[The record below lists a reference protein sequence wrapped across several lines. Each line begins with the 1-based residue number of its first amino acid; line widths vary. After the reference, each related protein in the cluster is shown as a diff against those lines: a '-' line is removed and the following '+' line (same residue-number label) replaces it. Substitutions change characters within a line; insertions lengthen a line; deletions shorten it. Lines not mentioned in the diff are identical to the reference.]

1 MNHAENVP
9 KPEAKN
15 HFQLLELILENNS
28 EAIQVCDKVG
38 RLVYMNKIARQRLG
52 FDIDTYRNYT
62 VFDIESYFKSSEQW
76 AEELVYLKNAGI
88 RVIEGQHTNIE
99 SKKSIPVEVTVV
111 YKELDGEPYT
121 IATTKDISRRKQIET
136 KLSETNRFLEVL
148 NSAVDTSSLVSET
161 DVFGN
166 INYVNEKFCEVSG
179 YTHEELIGQN
189 HSIINSRL
197 HSKDFWS
204 DFWRTIKSK
213 NIWSGEICNKA
224 KDGQLYWVKSL
235 IYPVCDENDEI
246 TSFLSVRQD
255 ITKEKLSEEK
265 LKNTVAF
272 QDLLLSISNRF
283 VNIPLDAFE
292 SELNNSL
299 KELGEFFGVD
309 RSYVFKYDHEQET
322 CSNTHEWCRNGINPQ
337 IEKLQ
342 NLTFAEISQW
352 TAYHFNYELI
362 NFSDVELL
370 PESHLK
376 KSLQDQE
383 IKSVLAIPMLSNG
396 NCIGFIGFDA
406 VTHKKQFEKQD
417 VIILKLFAEMM
428 VNIQSRIKSI
438 NEITLAKEEIERIN
452 QNLEIEVFEKRRE
465 NVKLTNMLSEHEKL
479 ALLGEIAAGVA
490 HDMNTPLGSIKVGIE
505 SIRYVLENL
514 FKSVIEKCSVDQMHF
529 ACQRAMTKDIEM
541 VMGGLQA
548 MKESASIVQYITK
561 NFPPLSVDANSLA
574 SAFVKA
580 RITVDEEELI
590 AHVCAAE
597 NPLQYLDLI
606 YHIQTIRNLVETI
619 IASGDKATSVVS
631 NLRNYLQNSSSEE
644 RKEVNLK
651 TNIQT
656 ILTVFAH
663 ELKNKIDVH
672 FEVPDIVILG
682 FENKLYQLWSNIIKN
697 SVEAIEDRGEL
708 RILYT
713 DKAEYH
719 SISLQNNGPKID
731 EEVLDNMFKKF
742 YTTKGKQRGTGL
754 GLSIVK
760 RIINEH
766 HGEIVVASTDEVT
779 TFEFLFPKNN

>member
-1 MNHAENVP
+1 MNHDENGL
-9 KPEAKN
+9 KQEAKN
-15 HFQLLELILENNS
+15 HFELLELILENNMQ
-28 EAIQVCDKVG
+28 AIQVCDKVG
-38 RLVYMNKIARQRLG
+38 RFVYMNKMARQRLG
-52 FDIDTYRNYT
+52 FTADNYRKNT
-62 VFDIESYFKSSEQW
+62 VFDIESYFKTDEHW
-76 AEELVYLKNAGI
+76 AEELVYLKNAGVRI
-88 RVIEGQHTNIE
+88 IEGQHTNFE
-99 SKKSIPVEVTVV
+99 TKKSIPVEVTVV
-111 YKELDGEPYT
+111 YQELDGEPYT
-121 IATTKDISRRKQIET
+121 IATTKDLSKQKEVEQE
-136 KLSETNRFLEVL
+136 LSDTNRFLEVL
-148 NSAVDTSSLVSET
+148 NSAIDTSSLVSET
-161 DVFGN
+161 DLNGT
-166 INYVNEKFCEVSG
+166 ITYVNEKFCALSK
-179 YTHEELIGQN
+179 YSQEELIGQS
-189 HSIINSRL
+189 HSLINSGF
-197 HSKDFWS
+197 HTNEFWV
-204 DFWRTIKSK
+204 DFWRTIKANK
-213 NIWSGEICNKA
+213 TWSGEICNKA
-224 KDGQLYWVKSL
+224 KDGSLYWVKTL
-235 IYPVCDENDEI
+235 IYPVLNENNAV
-246 TSFLSVRQD
+246 SSYLSVRQD

-283 VNIPLDAFE
+283 VNIPLDAYE

-309 RSYVFKYDHEQET
+309 RSYVFKYDHKQET

-337 IEKLQ
+337 IDNLQ

-352 TAYHFNYELI
+352 TAYHFNHELI
-362 NFSDVELL
+362 NFSDVEVL

-396 NCIGFIGFDA
+396 KCIGFIGFDA
-406 VTHKKQFEKQD
+406 VARKKEFEDQD
-417 VIILKLFAEMM
+417 VLILKLFAEIL
-428 VNIQSRIKSI
+428 VNVQSRIKSI
-438 NEITLAKEEIERIN
+438 NELTTAKEEIERIN

-465 NVKLTNMLSEHEKL
+465 NSKLTNMLSEHEKL

-490 HDMNTPLGSIKVGIE
+490 HDMNTPLGSIKVGVE

-514 FKSVIEKCSVDQMHF
+514 FKSVIEKCSVEQMHF
-529 ACQRAMTKDIEM
+529 ACDRAMTKDIEM

-548 MKESASIVQYITK
+548 MKESASIVQHITK
-561 NFPPLSVDANSLA
+561 NFPSLSVDANSLA

-606 YHIQTIRNLVETI
+606 YHIQTIRNLVDTI

-644 RKEVNLK
+644 RKEVNIK

-663 ELKNKIDVH
+663 ELKNKVDVH

-697 SVEAIEDRGEL
+697 SIEALEGEGDIY
-708 RILYT
+708 ILYT
-713 DKAEYH
+713 EKTEYH
-719 SISLQNNGPKID
+719 SISFQNNGPKID

-742 YTTKGKQRGTGL
+742 YTTKGKQKGTGM

-766 HGEIVVASTDEVT
+766 HGQVLVTSSDKMT